1 MSLCLRLFKSII
13 YPTIPSHTVGDWDIP
28 ATPEG
33 KATSLSSGAIHLLG
47 TTVTGSA

>member
-1 MSLCLRLFKSII
+1 MEFLINS
-13 YPTIPSHTVGDWDIP
+13 SHHSKVATGDLDIP
-28 ATPEG
+28 AIPEG